1 MDSFFGIGL
10 PELILILLLSG
21 IVMGPHRIR
30 HVAHTIG
37 RTTAQ
42 LQRVSRQFARQL
54 NAELDAL
61 DDDMVRKSF
70 SDMRDLQREVQEL
83 RRELGS
89 VPNSLRGQG
98 KGLLDETEASLKQ
111 SSSTSAEDAV
121 IESPDPAP
129 VPTAPSEQDPV
140 TTPPPV
146 QVATSL
152 PNPTDTPAPDPAA
165 PSEQEPVA
173 TPAPVQVATSLP
185 NPTATPVPDSTAPS
199 EQDSSATPAP
209 SLPKAIE
216 VPGDTD

>member
-30 HVAHTIG
+30 QVAHTIG

-61 DDDMVRKSF
+61 DGDMVRNSLN
-70 SDMRDLQREVQEL
+70 DMRDLQREVQEL

-98 KGLLDETEASLKQ
+98 QGLLDETEASLKQ

-129 VPTAPSEQDPV
+129 DPAAPSEQDPV
-140 TTPPPV
+140 T
-146 QVATSL
+146 
-152 PNPTDTPAPDPAA
+152 
-165 PSEQEPVA
+165 

-185 NPTATPVPDSTAPS
+185 NPTATPAPK
-199 EQDSSATPAP
+199 
-209 SLPKAIE
+209 LPPLCQIRPLPRCQIRPHLLSKIRPPPRRHHCRKPLKFPE
-216 VPGDTD
+216 IPIDV